1 MSDPSSAPR
10 RLSWQHRLPLPAA
23 LALRYLRSARRD
35 AYVSF
40 LGLLAFGGVALG
52 VAAMVL
58 VLAALSGLQS
68 FLRQDVM
75 ARTPHLEVE
84 LPAAAGETDL
94 DSDALIAELRT
105 VDGVVDVHRL
115 VRGRGWVLADGQPQA
130 VRLIGFEGTLPQF
143 FADATDRREG
153 LYVSDRLAGAWGLS
167 PGSTVQVVSPR
178 PTLTP
183 LGPQPRI
190 HRLRLAGTFAVG
202 QTEDTEQRLALPL
215 DVARR
220 LLGDTGER
228 LELRAAGFDEA
239 LALAAP
245 LRQRLPAGSRLRTWS
260 ELNRPLF
267 FALRLEKSLM
277 FVSLF
282 LIVPVAG
289 MALVT
294 VLALLISSKRAE
306 IGMLQA
312 MGFGQ
317 RRVRRVFLL
326 LGSGLAMG
334 GLVSGAVL
342 GIVGAKLLDRFEVLT
357 PPGDVYYLQH
367 IPFQVQAGDLLAVA
381 LATGLLTLGSTFWA
395 ARRAAA
401 LRPVEALRR

>member
-1 MSDPSSAPR
+1 MKTASRSG
-10 RLSWQHRLPLPAA
+10 RLSWQHRLPLPAT

-75 ARTPHLEVE
+75 ARTPHLEIE
-84 LPAAAGETDL
+84 LAAPDGETPNASTTL
-94 DSDALIAELRT
+94 LAELGA
-105 VDGVVDVHRL
+105 VDGVVEVHRL
-115 VRGRGWVLADGQPQA
+115 LRGRGWVMADGQPQA
-130 VRLIGFEGTLPQF
+130 VQLIGFEGNLPQF
-143 FADATDRREG
+143 FADATGRAEG
-153 LYVSDRLAGAWGLS
+153 LYLSDRLAAVWGLS
-167 PGSTVQVVSPR
+167 PGDPVQVVSPR

-190 HRLRLAGTFAVG
+190 HRLRLAGTFAAG
-202 QTEDTEQRLALPL
+202 QTEDHEQRLALPIET
-215 DVARR
+215 ARR

-228 LELRAAGFDEA
+228 LEVRAAGFDEA
-239 LALAAP
+239 LALAGP

-294 VLALLISSKRAE
+294 VLALLISSKRSE

-312 MGFGQ
+312 MGFGR

-326 LGSGLAMG
+326 LGSGLALG
-334 GLVSGAVL
+334 GMLSGALL
-342 GIVGAKLLDRFEVLT
+342 GIVGAKLLDRFQVLS

-367 IPFQVQAGDLLAVA
+367 IPFHIEAGDLLAVA
-381 LATGLLTLGSTFWA
+381 LATSLLTLSSTLWA